1 MNTAFIFVLLCAFAD
16 WFAVARQNKTLEYIF
31 KPATMLA
38 LIAATLL
45 LMQSP
50 HDAWQA
56 QWFLLGFGL
65 SLLGDVFLMV
75 PNSRWF
81 VFGLGAFL
89 LAHICYIIGLN
100 PTLPPPQAFLLL
112 IPCALVVGFVTW
124 RVIASLRVKNQ
135 AALVVPVVLYGVAM
149 TLMVFSAWATLFRPE
164 WNDTRRAFV
173 IVGATLFLISDGM
186 LAWNR
191 FVQPFSAAKL
201 AIIITYHLGQIAL
214 ALSISEG

>member
-1 MNTAFIFVLLCAFAD
+1 MNIVFIFVLLCAFAD

-45 LMQSP
+45 LMQTP

-56 QWFLLGFGL
+56 QWFLIGFVF
-65 SLLGDVFLMV
+65 SLLGDVFLML

-81 VFGLGAFL
+81 IFGLGAFF
-89 LAHICYIIGLN
+89 LAHVYYIVGLN
-100 PTLPPPQAFLLL
+100 PTLPPTQAFLLL
-112 IPCALVVGFVTW
+112 IPCALIVGFVTR
-124 RVIASLRVKNQ
+124 RVIASLR
-135 AALVVPVVLYGVAM
+135 ASDHTSLIAPVIGYGIVM

-164 WNDTRRAFV
+164 WNDTRRVFV

-191 FVQPFSAAKL
+191 FVQPFGAAKL